1 MSKRIQ
7 FFLGHLAISCLIAL
21 VFVLIVFLVWY
32 PPPLAKAVGVTSIFL
47 MLCGIDV
54 IIGPLFTLLVYKE
67 GKRNLKFDLIV
78 IVAIQLSAFLYGFYS
93 IAHGRP
99 AWIVFNIDRFD
110 LVRVVDIDERQLLKT
125 KPEYQRPSYFLPR
138 LVAAIKPENIKEKNQ
153 LDMESIISGV
163 ELSQRPNLYV
173 PLDTQKAS
181 ITKHLKNMDELKK
194 FNKEADVAKLKKD
207 YPQADSWLPLKGLVK
222 DMVVL
227 MNKENAQPVK
237 IVDLRP
243 WE

>member
-32 PPPLAKAVGVTSIFL
+32 PAPLAKAVGVTSIFL
-47 MLCGIDV
+47 MLCSIDV

-67 GKRNLKFDLIV
+67 GKRNLKFDLMV
-78 IVAIQLSAFLYGFYS
+78 IVVIQLSAFLYGFHS
-93 IAHGRP
+93 IAQGRP

-125 KPEYQRPSYFLPR
+125 KPEYQRPPYFSPR
-138 LVAAIKPENIKEKNQ
+138 LVAAIKPENNKEKNQ
-153 LDMESIISGV
+153 LDMESILSGV

-194 FNKEADVAKLKKD
+194 FNKELDLEKLRKK
-207 YPQADSWLPLKGLVK
+207 YPKADSWLPLKGLVK

-227 MNKENAQPVK
+227 MSKENAQPVK